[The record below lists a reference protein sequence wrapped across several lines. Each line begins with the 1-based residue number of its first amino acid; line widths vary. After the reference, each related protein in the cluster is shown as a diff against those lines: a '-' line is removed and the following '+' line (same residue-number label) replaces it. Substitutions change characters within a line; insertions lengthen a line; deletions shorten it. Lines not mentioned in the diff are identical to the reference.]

1 MRPGSVAG
9 RRHIELAGIGLGVGD
24 EFGDRLGRKRWM
36 HLHAVILVADARDRR
51 DVADKIVFELF
62 IQRRVDRVWRPAW
75 SSVYPSADAST
86 TASVAMLPPAPGRFS
101 MMNCWPKRSD
111 SHCAIRRAAMSGAPP
126 AANPTKMR
134 TGRAG

>member
-1 MRPGSVAG
+1 
-9 RRHIELAGIGLGVGD
+9 
-24 EFGDRLGRKRWM
+24 M
-36 HLHAVILVADARDRR
+36 HLHAVILVADAPDRR
-51 DVADKIVFELF
+51 DVADKIVLSFSYSVALTAF
-62 IQRRVDRVWRPAW
+62 WRPAW

-101 MMNCWPKRSD
+101 MMNCWRKRSD